1 MYTKGTQYAIPQDK
15 LALLSKF
22 MRETYYAT
30 IWGQYMLFDVLGRG
44 VSRPGVTKKIHTA
57 LFAKRMIELD
67 PDHANEFKDIIA
79 RLDGKQPANHALTS
93 KHTHYFREI
102 ILSIYVP
109 HTLSTFAWHLPALH
123 VANMETEKT

>member
-30 IWGQYMLFDVLGRG
+30 IRGQYMLFDVLGRG

-79 RLDGKQPANHALTS
+79 RLDGKQPRPSRTARSWRSRRSSRARTALFS
-93 KHTHYFREI
+93 FD
-102 ILSIYVP
+102 LSP
-109 HTLSTFAWHLPALH
+109 D
-123 VANMETEKT
+123 KQ